1 MQLGYLEKLVLQ
13 YFWDTDEADA
23 KRVHRELT
31 DDSVRTLNTIQST
44 LDRLYK
50 KKLLI
55 RNKAG
60 HAFIYRAA
68 MAKNAFLAQLMR
80 EVAADYTDNED
91 TLLAAFS
98 SPSAEMT
105 ETQLQALA
113 SLIDQRR
120 ASDKSGK

>member
-98 SPSAEMT
+98 SLSAEMT

-120 ASDKSGK
+120 ANDKSGK

>member
-98 SPSAEMT
+98 SLSAEMT

>member
-1 MQLGYLEKLVLQ
+1 MQLGNLEKSVLQ

-23 KRVHRELT
+23 KRVHRELS
-31 DDSVRTLNTIQST
+31 DDTVRTLNTIQST

-50 KKLLI
+50 KKLLF
-55 RNKAG
+55 RNKSG

-68 MAKNAFLAQLMR
+68 MAKDTFLARLVR

-98 SPSAEMT
+98 SLSAEMT
-105 ETQLQALA
+105 ETQLQALE

-120 ASDKSGK
+120 TNDKSGK

>member
-23 KRVHRELT
+23 KRVHRELA
-31 DDSVRTLNTIQST
+31 DDTVRTLNTIQST

-68 MAKNAFLAQLMR
+68 MAKNAFLAQLMC

-98 SPSAEMT
+98 SLSAEMT

>member
-1 MQLGYLEKLVLQ
+1 MQLGNLEKLVLQ
-13 YFWDTDEADA
+13 YFWDADEADA

-31 DDSVRTLNTIQST
+31 DDTVRTLNTIQST

-50 KKLLI
+50 KKLLL

-68 MAKNAFLAQLMR
+68 MAKDAFLAQLVR

-98 SPSAEMT
+98 SLSAEMT
-105 ETQLQALA
+105 EMQLQALEK
-113 SLIDQRR
+113 LIDQRR
-120 ASDKSGK
+120 NSEKLGR

>member
-60 HAFIYRAA
+60 HAFIYR
-68 MAKNAFLAQLMR
+68 
-80 EVAADYTDNED
+80 YTDNED

-98 SPSAEMT
+98 SLSAEMT

>member
-1 MQLGYLEKLVLQ
+1 MQLGHLEKLVLQ
-13 YFWDTDEADA
+13 YFWYADEADV
-23 KRVHRELT
+23 KRVHRELK
-31 DDSVRTLNTIQST
+31 DDAVRTLNTIQST

-50 KKLLI
+50 KKLLL

-68 MAKNAFLAQLMR
+68 MAKDAFLAQLVR

-98 SPSAEMT
+98 SLSAEMT
-105 ETQLQALA
+105 ETQLQALEK
-113 SLIDQRR
+113 LIDQRR
-120 ASDKSGK
+120 NSEKLGR

>member
-31 DDSVRTLNTIQST
+31 DDSV
-44 LDRLYK
+44 
-50 KKLLI
+50 
-55 RNKAG
+55 
-60 HAFIYRAA
+60 
-68 MAKNAFLAQLMR
+68 KNAFLAQLMC

-98 SPSAEMT
+98 SLSAEMT

>member
-1 MQLGYLEKLVLQ
+1 M
-13 YFWDTDEADA
+13 
-23 KRVHRELT
+23 
-31 DDSVRTLNTIQST
+31 RTLNTIQST

-98 SPSAEMT
+98 SLSAEMT
-105 ETQLQALA
+105 ETQLQALE

>member
-31 DDSVRTLNTIQST
+31 DDSVRTLSTIQST

-98 SPSAEMT
+98 SLSAEMT

>member
-98 SPSAEMT
+98 SLSAEMT

-120 ASDKSGK
+120 ASDKSGQ